1 MSEYKIGYGKPP
13 KDSRFKPGNNA
24 NPEGRPKRRPPE
36 LAKTMQDFQGQLSR
50 YTESGRK
57 KTARRQDL
65 ISKKV
70 VSDAVKGD
78 VKSAEMLLNLW
89 EHLKRNIDVGTR
101 TFRISNWLHDY
112 PGQTAEQNGGFI
124 ALFPSEWPRF
134 IRSVVCNCGRHEFP
148 PNSLRFYW

>member
-1 MSEYKIGYGKPP
+1 
-13 KDSRFKPGNNA
+13 
-24 NPEGRPKRRPPE
+24 
-36 LAKTMQDFQGQLSR
+36 MQDFQGQLSR

-89 EHLKRNIDVGTR
+89 EHLKRNTDVGTR
-101 TFRISNWLHDY
+101 TIRISNWLHDY
-112 PGQTAEQNGGFI
+112 PGQTAEQKTQDFAADG
-124 ALFPSEWPRF
+124 AADPPEWWRKADDDPEQYG
-134 IRSVVCNCGRHEFP
+134 S
-148 PNSLRFYW
+148 

>member
-24 NPEGRPKRRPPE
+24 NPKGRSKRKPPA
-36 LAKTMQDFQGQLSR
+36 LAKTMQDFQGQLCR

-89 EHLKRNIDVGTR
+89 EHLKRNTDVGTR
-101 TFRISNWLHDY
+101 TFRVSNWLQDY
-112 PGQTAEQNGGFI
+112 PGQTAEQKTREFRMN
-124 ALFPSEWPRF
+124 SEAETPEWWKKAGDEPAEDG
-134 IRSVVCNCGRHEFP
+134 S
-148 PNSLRFYW
+148 

>member
-1 MSEYKIGYGKPP
+1 MMSEYKIGYGKPP

-24 NPEGRPKRRPPE
+24 NPEGRPKRRPPA

-89 EHLKRNIDVGTR
+89 EHLKRNTDVGTR
-101 TFRISNWLHDY
+101 TIRISNWLHDY
-112 PGQTAEQNGGFI
+112 PGQTAEQKTREFRMN
-124 ALFPSEWPRF
+124 SEAEAPEWWKKVGDEPAEDG
-134 IRSVVCNCGRHEFP
+134 S
-148 PNSLRFYW
+148 